1 MTVFVDTSA
10 LVALLDA
17 SEAKHAACGRVWR
30 KLLQDDA
37 GLVTSNYVMVETYA
51 LAQRRLGLDAVRW
64 LTADF
69 LPLLTVDWVDEF
81 VHAAGLASVLTAN
94 RRDLSLVDCVS
105 FEITRRRDINRA
117 FALDSD
123 FSKQGF
129 TVLEG

>member
-1 MTVFVDTSA
+1 MSVFVDTST
-10 LVALLDA
+10 LIALLDA
-17 SEAKHAACGRVWR
+17 NEDKHAACVRSWK

-37 GLVTSNYVMVETYA
+37 LLVTSSYVMVETYA
-51 LAQRRLGLDAVRW
+51 LAQRRLGLDAVRV

-69 LPLLTVDWVDEF
+69 LPLITVDWVDEF
-81 VHAAGLASVLTAN
+81 VHGAALASLLTAN

-105 FEITRRRDINRA
+105 FEIMRRRDVSKA

-129 TVLEG
+129 AVVP